1 MAIFTKWG
9 DDEVEV
15 IAGNAMTGEV
25 NIRYKGGEYLQT
37 YISEL
42 RADDGIRE
50 IEAAIKLTKFAE
62 YNNRD
67 EIKQ

>member
-15 IAGNAMTGEV
+15 IAGSAMTGEV
-25 NIRYKGGEYLQT
+25 NIRFKNGEYLQT

-50 IEAAIKLTKFAE
+50 IETAIKLAKFAE
-62 YNNRD
+62 FDSKN
-67 EIKQ
+67 EVKQ